1 MAHVTFV
8 HGIMN
13 QPSPARLLRDWKRD
27 LADGGDG
34 VDLDVYGVTS
44 SMVYWADVMYAAAT
58 DAGGSSHESIEYE
71 GIESGA
77 LTEVDESYIAEASG
91 DEKDFIESMI
101 ANYDL
106 DHPDEAGSRGRSGR
120 GAEARVAAASAL
132 EAIPLPW
139 FVKRPLM
146 RLLLRDVHHYLF
158 NTSHSPRAGS
168 SYKVRDEVRKRFGAD
183 LGAVDGGPH
192 VVVAHSLG
200 SVIAYDCLKRV
211 ADTKKV
217 DMLVTIG
224 TPLGM
229 SEVQHSMKPEWSK
242 DDGYPGELP
251 RWINVVDRLDPV
263 CVADPIIANDY
274 MRKKTSR
281 GGRRGR
287 VQRRGD
293 APSVRQVLPAGG
305 RSGCGAQWIGSL
317 REPDVVLRLAT
328 W

>member
-1 MAHVTFV
+1 MGHITFV

-13 QPSPARLLRDWKRD
+13 QPSPARLLKEWKRD

-58 DAGGSSHESIEYE
+58 DAGGGSHESIEYE

-77 LTEVDESYIAEASG
+77 LTEVDESYIAEATG
-91 DEKDFIESMI
+91 DEKVFIDSMI
-101 ANYDL
+101 DNYDL
-106 DHPDEAGSRGRSGR
+106 DHPDEPEGAPDPDPV
-120 GAEARVAAASAL
+120 AEAKVAVASTL
-132 EAIPLPW
+132 EAVPLPW

-158 NTSHSPRAGS
+158 NSSHTPRAGS
-168 SYKVRDEVRKRFGAD
+168 SYKVRDEVRNRFVKD
-183 LGAVDGGPH
+183 LAAVDGGPH

-211 ADTKKV
+211 PDTKKV
-217 DMLVTIG
+217 DMLVTLG

-229 SEVQHSMKPEWSK
+229 SEIQHNMRPEWSK
-242 DDGYPGELP
+242 ENGYPGELP
-251 RWINVVDRLDPV
+251 RWVNVVDRLDPV

-274 MRKKTSR
+274 MRKKASVVVDEVVAN
-281 GGRRGR
+281 GGVMRHPSGKYFRQAV
-287 VQRRGD
+287 VQE
-293 APSVRQVLPAGG
+293 AVREGLG
-305 RSGCGAQWIGSL
+305 L
-317 REPDVVLRLAT
+317 
-328 W
+328 

>member
-1 MAHVTFV
+1 MGHITFV

-13 QPSPARLLRDWKRD
+13 QPSPARLLKDWKRD

-58 DAGGSSHESIEYE
+58 DAGGGSQESIEYE

-77 LTEVDESYIAEASG
+77 LTEVDESYIAEATG
-91 DEKDFIESMI
+91 NERDFIESMI

-106 DHPDEAGSRGRSGR
+106 DHPDEPA
-120 GAEARVAAASAL
+120 AEVAAEAAPDVAAEPLAATAPEARVAAASAL
-132 EAIPLPW
+132 EAVPLPW

-158 NTSHSPRAGS
+158 NTSHSPRSGS
-168 SYKVRDEVRKRFGAD
+168 SYKVRDEVRKRFVDD
-183 LGAVDGGPH
+183 LGKVDGGPH

-211 ADTKKV
+211 AATKKV
-217 DMLVTIG
+217 DMLVTLG

-229 SEVQHSMKPEWSK
+229 SEIQHSMRPEWSK
-242 DDGYPGELP
+242 DDGYPGDLP
-251 RWINVVDRLDPV
+251 RWVNVVDRLDPV

-274 MRKKTSR
+274 MRRKASVVVDQVVSN
-281 GGRRGR
+281 GGVMRHPSGKYFRQPV
-287 VQRRGD
+287 VQD
-293 APSVRQVLPAGG
+293 AVREGLD
-305 RSGCGAQWIGSL
+305 L
-317 REPDVVLRLAT
+317 
-328 W
+328 

>member
-1 MAHVTFV
+1 MGHITFV

-58 DAGGSSHESIEYE
+58 DAGGGAQESIEYE

-77 LTEVDESYIAEASG
+77 LSEVDESYIAEATG
-91 DEKDFIESMI
+91 GERDFIESMI
-101 ANYDL
+101 ENYDL
-106 DHPDEAGSRGRSGR
+106 DHPDEPE
-120 GAEARVAAASAL
+120 GAAEPAPDVAAQAKVAAASAL
-132 EAIPLPW
+132 EAVPLPW

-168 SYKVRDEVRKRFGAD
+168 SYKVRDEVRKRFGDD

-211 ADTKKV
+211 AGTKKV
-217 DMLVTIG
+217 DMLITLG

-229 SEVQHSMKPEWSK
+229 SEIQHNMRPEWSK

-251 RWINVVDRLDPV
+251 RWVNVVDRLDPV

-274 MRKKTSR
+274 MRKKAAVVVDEVVSN
-281 GGRRGR
+281 GGVMRHPSGKYFRQTV
-287 VQRRGD
+287 VQD
-293 APSVRQVLPAGG
+293 AVREGLG
-305 RSGCGAQWIGSL
+305 L
-317 REPDVVLRLAT
+317 
-328 W
+328 

>member
-1 MAHVTFV
+1 MGHITFV

-13 QPSPARLLRDWKRD
+13 QPSPDRLLREWKRD

-44 SMVYWADVMYAAAT
+44 SMVYWADVMYSAAT
-58 DAGGSSHESIEYE
+58 DAGGASHESIEYE
-71 GIESGA
+71 GIEPGA
-77 LTEVDESYIAEASG
+77 LTEIDESYIDGATG
-91 DEKDFIESMI
+91 NEKDFIESMI

-106 DHPDEAGSRGRSGR
+106 DHPDEPAGEPEPPMAG
-120 GAEARVAAASAL
+120 EARVAAASAL
-132 EAIPLPW
+132 EAVPLPW

-158 NTSHSPRAGS
+158 NTSHAPRDGS
-168 SYKVRDEVRKRFGAD
+168 TYKVRDEVRKRFSDD
-183 LGAVDGGPH
+183 LGAVDSEPH

-211 ADTKKV
+211 AATKNV

-229 SEVQHSMKPEWSK
+229 SEIQDNMKPEWSK
-242 DDGYPGELP
+242 DDGYPGGLP
-251 RWINVVDRLDPV
+251 RWVNVVDRLDPV

-274 MRKKTSR
+274 KRNKTNVVVDEVVSNGGVMRHPSGKYFR
-281 GGRRGR
+281 QAV
-287 VQRRGD
+287 VQG
-293 APSVRQVLPAGG
+293 AVLEGLG
-305 RSGCGAQWIGSL
+305 L
-317 REPDVVLRLAT
+317 
-328 W
+328 

>member
-1 MAHVTFV
+1 MGHITFV

-13 QPSPARLLRDWKRD
+13 QPSPARLLKEWKRD

-58 DAGGSSHESIEYE
+58 DAGGGSQESIEYE

-77 LTEVDESYIAEASG
+77 LTDVDESYIAEATG
-91 DEKDFIESMI
+91 DEKDFIDSMI
-101 ANYDL
+101 DNYDL
-106 DHPDEAGSRGRSGR
+106 DHPDEPPGAPAPEPGPV
-120 GAEARVAAASAL
+120 AEAKVAAAATL
-132 EAIPLPW
+132 EAVPLPW

-158 NTSHSPRAGS
+158 NSSHSPRAGS
-168 SYKVRDEVRKRFGAD
+168 SYKVRDEVRKRFVKD

-211 ADTKKV
+211 ADTKTV
-217 DMLVTIG
+217 DLLITIG

-229 SEVQHSMKPEWSK
+229 SEIQDKMKPEWSK

-251 RWINVVDRLDPV
+251 RWVNVVDRLDPV

-274 MRKKTSR
+274 MRKKASVVIDEVVAN
-281 GGRRGR
+281 GGVMRHPSGKYFRQAV
-287 VQRRGD
+287 VQE
-293 APSVRQVLPAGG
+293 AVREGLG
-305 RSGCGAQWIGSL
+305 L
-317 REPDVVLRLAT
+317 
-328 W
+328 